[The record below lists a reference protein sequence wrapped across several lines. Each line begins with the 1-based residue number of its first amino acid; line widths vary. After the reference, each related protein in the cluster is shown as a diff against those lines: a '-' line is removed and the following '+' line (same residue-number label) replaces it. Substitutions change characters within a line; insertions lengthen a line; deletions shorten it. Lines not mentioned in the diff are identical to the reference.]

1 MKKTWNFFGFELK
14 KHLWTLIVL
23 TAVCTLPYIA
33 ELSTMQFSYVY
44 NHYATGELITV
55 MNSSQIG
62 LAFFALG
69 ALCYLSPALVY
80 SFKMSKRGVD
90 AYYALPI
97 KKEKLYLVKT
107 LVGLWLVLV
116 PFTVMYWSGFLTLL
130 FRAGNPYDMFWYL
143 PAYFGSALLGICLFG
158 LNAFLFTRGNTIAD
172 GFVFMVAYI
181 PLFLMLYEYATMA
194 FHLRGRASY
203 ENFITFGGLI
213 EFGTAMNDLIVRSEN
228 VTFSPLTFVVMPI
241 LGVAGYALLFILLP
255 YEKGE
260 NAEQVSDSWF
270 GYKILIPIYTAVLIG
285 LNNGLNNNGLNII
298 WFCAIAVAAIVAT
311 VVYQR
316 KFKFDLKWWAMIGGA
331 LVLGLFLVL
340 PIV

>member
-1 MKKTWNFFGFELK
+1 MKKTWKFFCFELK

-23 TAVCTLPYIA
+23 AAVCTLPYIA
-33 ELSTMQFSYVY
+33 KLSTMDLSYVY
-44 NHYATGELITV
+44 EHYQTGEVTTV
-55 MNSSQIG
+55 LLSSEIG

-69 ALCYLSPALVY
+69 ALCFLSPVLTY
-80 SFKMSKRGVD
+80 SFKMNKRGVD
-90 AYYALPI
+90 TYYALPI
-97 KKEKLYLVKT
+97 KKEKLYLIKT
-107 LVGLWLVLV
+107 MVGLLLVLV

-130 FRAGNPYDMFWYL
+130 CRAENPYDMFWYL
-143 PAYFGSALLGICLFG
+143 PAYFGSVLLGICLFG
-158 LNAFLFTRGNTIAD
+158 LNAFLYTRGNTVTD
-172 GFVFMVAYI
+172 GIVFMIAYV
-181 PLFLMLYEYATMA
+181 PLFLMIYAYAVVA
-194 FHLRGRASY
+194 FGFQGRASY

-213 EFGTAMNDLIVRSEN
+213 EFGNAMNDLILRYEN
-228 VTFSPLTFVVMPI
+228 VSLSPLTFVVMPI
-241 LGVAGYALLFILLP
+241 LGVAGYALLFILLR

-285 LNNGLNNNGLNII
+285 LNNGLNNNGLHII
-298 WFCAIAVAAIVAT
+298 WFCLIAVAAIVAT

-316 KFKFDLKWWAMIGGA
+316 KFKFHLKWWGMIGGA

>member
-1 MKKTWNFFGFELK
+1 MKKTWKFFGFELK
-14 KHLWTLIVL
+14 KRLWTLIVL
-23 TAVCTLPYIA
+23 TAICTLPYIA
-33 ELSTMQFSYVY
+33 ELSTMELFYVY
-44 NHYATGELITV
+44 EHHETGELITV

-107 LVGLWLVLV
+107 MVGLLLV

-158 LNAFLFTRGNTIAD
+158 LNAFLFTRGNTVAD
-172 GFVFMVAYI
+172 GIVFMVAYI
-181 PLFLMLYEYATMA
+181 PFFVMLYTYCIQA
-194 FHLRGRASY
+194 FNLSAYPPEAGFFS
-203 ENFITFGGLI
+203 FGGLMG
-213 EFGTAMNDLIVRSEN
+213 FGDSMHDLILRYEN
-228 VTFSPLTFVVMPI
+228 VTLPPLTFVVMPI
-241 LGVAGYALLFILLP
+241 LGAVGYALLFVLLR

-270 GYKILIPIYTAVLIG
+270 GYKAIIPIYTAFLLA
-285 LNNGLNNNGLNII
+285 LNLNTFDII

-316 KFKFDLKWWAMIGGA
+316 KFKFHLKWWGMIGGA
-331 LVLGLFLVL
+331 LMLGLVLGI

>member
-23 TAVCTLPYIA
+23 TAVCTFPYIA
-33 ELSTMQFSYVY
+33 ELSTMDLFYVFE
-44 NHYATGELITV
+44 HYQTGELTTV
-55 MNSSQIG
+55 LHSSEIG

-69 ALCYLSPALVY
+69 ALCFLSPVLVY

-90 AYYALPI
+90 GYYSLPL

-107 LVGLWLVLV
+107 MVGLWLVLV

-130 FRAGNPYDMFWYL
+130 CRAENPYDMFWYL
-143 PAYFGSALLGICLFG
+143 PAYFGSVLLGICLFG
-158 LNAFLFTRGNTIAD
+158 LNAFLYTRANKIAD
-172 GFVFMVAYI
+172 GIVFMIAYI
-181 PLFLMLYEYATMA
+181 PLFLMLYKYATMA

-213 EFGTAMNDLIVRSEN
+213 EFGNAMNGLILRSEN

-298 WFCAIAVAAIVAT
+298 WFCTIAVAAIVAT